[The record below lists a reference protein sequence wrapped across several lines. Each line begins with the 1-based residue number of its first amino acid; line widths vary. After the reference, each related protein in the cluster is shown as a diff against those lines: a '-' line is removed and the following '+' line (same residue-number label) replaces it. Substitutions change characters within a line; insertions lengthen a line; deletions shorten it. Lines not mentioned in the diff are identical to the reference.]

1 MGRWIRT
8 FLIFGFLLLAGAP
21 AALAEKRVALVIGN
35 SSYEK
40 AAPLANPKNDANALA
55 AVLGELQFEVVKG
68 IDLDRS
74 EFEGV
79 VRKFVR
85 AIRGAEVA
93 LLFYAGHGLQV
104 KGRNYL
110 APIDADLSD
119 EADLDFETLPLRTIL
134 KHMERHTR
142 TNLVFLDACRDN
154 PLARNLA
161 RSMGTRSVAVGRGL
175 ARVETGVGT
184 LIAFA
189 TEPGN
194 VALDGWG
201 GNSPFTTALLKHI
214 KTPGLDVDLMLRRVR
229 KDVLELTSGK
239 QVPWSNSSLTG
250 RFEFASV
257 QADDVPG
264 QDKPAKSAA
273 PTAAP
278 ASDRTIELAYWDAIV
293 GSKAPADFESY
304 LRKFPSGAF
313 AELAKL
319 RIKRLKQAAL
329 TDREP
334 ARKPAPAARG
344 QKIELTSGVK
354 KDEKTGKPR
363 LGVSIMPV
371 PERLAACFDFAGR
384 SGVLVSKVVSGSAAE
399 QAGIRKGEIIFSWN
413 GKDTGEP
420 KDLVA
425 AIVATDLS
433 ARAKVGLWRAPA
445 FNTGLDQHLLRC
457 ARKTGAG
464 AMIDLAGL
472 FEFGNAVDK
481 DTGRAD
487 DLRNEA
493 GTKDP
498 KETADIMNQRG
509 YAANQRKDYKEA
521 VRWYRKSAELGNA
534 HAMGNLARKYYSG
547 KGVPKDYRE
556 AFKWYRKSAEEDIP
570 DSIASLGWLY
580 YKGRGVER
588 DYAEALKWTRKAAE
602 RDHPYGLTN
611 LGLHYYYGHGVG
623 RDYREALKWFRK
635 SADTGHAR
643 AMDYIGDI
651 YAAGKGI
658 TKNLRTAAD
667 WYEKAVAKGNLTS
680 AITLGNMY
688 VNGKGVQKNYQRAFE
703 LYKKAEGSDPVVW
716 NNLAYLYAAGLG
728 TAKDSKRAARLIV
741 KALEAGSDFAVKQ
754 MSENSGT
761 WGRPFRLELQ
771 KLLRDRGFY
780 KGAIDGSF
788 GSGTVSAIR
797 QAAGK

>member
-1 MGRWIRT
+1 MERWIRT
-8 FLIFGFLLLAGAP
+8 FLIVGFVLFAGAP
-21 AALAEKRVALVIGN
+21 GALAEKRVALVIGN

-55 AVLGELQFEVVKG
+55 AVLSDLQFEVVKG

-85 AIRGAEVA
+85 AIRGADVA

-214 KTPGLDVDLMLRRVR
+214 ETPGLDVDLMLRRVR

-250 RFEFASV
+250 RFEFAAV
-257 QADDVPG
+257 QAGDVPG
-264 QDKPAKSAA
+264 QDKPAKSGA
-273 PTAAP
+273 PTVATG
-278 ASDRTIELAYWDAIV
+278 SDRTIELAYWDAIV
-293 GSKAPADFESY
+293 GSKAAADFESY

-313 AELAKL
+313 AELARL

-329 TDREP
+329 TEREP
-334 ARKPAPAARG
+334 VKKPVPAARG
-344 QKIELTSGVK
+344 QRIELTSGVK
-354 KDEKTGKPR
+354 KDEKSGKAR
-363 LGVSIMPV
+363 LGVSIMSV
-371 PERLAACFDFAGR
+371 PERLAPCFAFEGKR
-384 SGVLVSKVVSGSAAE
+384 GVLVSNVMPGSAAE
-399 QAGIRKGEIIFSWN
+399 QTGIRKGEIILSWD
-413 GKDTGEP
+413 GKETSEP
-420 KDLVA
+420 KALVEA
-425 AIVATDLS
+425 VVATDTD
-433 ARAKVGLWRAPA
+433 ARVKVSLWRAPS
-445 FNTGLDQHLLRC
+445 FKTGFDQHLIRC

-472 FEFGNAVDK
+472 FEFGNVVDK
-481 DTGRAD
+481 DAGRAE
-487 DLRNEA
+487 DLKNEA

-498 KETADIMNQRG
+498 KEAADVMNQRG
-509 YAANQRKDYKEA
+509 YTANQRKDYKEA
-521 VRWYRKSAELGNA
+521 VRWYRKAAELGHA
-534 HAMGNLARKYYSG
+534 HAMGNLARKYYRG
-547 KGVPKDYRE
+547 IGVPKDHRE
-556 AFKWYRKSAEEDIP
+556 AFRWYRKSAEKDVL
-570 DSIASLGWLY
+570 DSVASLGWLY
-580 YKGRGVER
+580 YQGQGVPR

-602 RDHPYGLTN
+602 KDNPHALAN

-623 RDYREALKWFRK
+623 RDYREAMKWYRK
-635 SADTGHAR
+635 SADKGHGR
-643 AMDYIGDI
+643 AMHFIAGL
-651 YAAGKGI
+651 YASGKGV

-667 WYEKAVAKGNLTS
+667 WYEKATAKGYLTS
-680 AITLGNMY
+680 AISLGNMY
-688 VNGKGVQKNYQRAFE
+688 VNGEGVQTNYLRGFE
-703 LYKKAEGSDPVVW
+703 LYKKAEGHDPVVW
-716 NNLAYLYAAGLG
+716 NNLAYLYATGLG
-728 TAKDSKRAARLIV
+728 TRKDAKKAAELVV
-741 KALEAGSDFAVKQ
+741 KALESGNDFTVKQ
-754 MSENSGT
+754 MSENAGA

-780 KGAIDGSF
+780 KGAIDGAF